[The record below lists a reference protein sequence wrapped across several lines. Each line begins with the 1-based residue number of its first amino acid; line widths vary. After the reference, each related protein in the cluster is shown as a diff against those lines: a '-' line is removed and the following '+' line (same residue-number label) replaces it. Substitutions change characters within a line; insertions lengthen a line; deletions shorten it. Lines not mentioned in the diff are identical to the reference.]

1 MNKKHRVIGIFDDD
15 DVLINAV
22 KTLRAEGIRIK
33 DVFSPYPVHGLD
45 HALGLKRTRISIC
58 AFLYGTTGMCLALL
72 MMWYMMIHDWP
83 MDIGG
88 KPNFTLFKNL
98 PAFIPVTFEST
109 VLCTAHGMVLT
120 FYLRSKILPGVTPYI
135 PDTRMTDDKLVM
147 EIETDDPSM
156 IVSRLQQ
163 VGASEVSHT

>member
-1 MNKKHRVIGIFDDD
+1 
-15 DVLINAV
+15 
-22 KTLRAEGIRIK
+22 
-33 DVFSPYPVHGLD
+33 
-45 HALGLKRTRISIC
+45 
-58 AFLYGTTGMCLALL
+58 MCLALL